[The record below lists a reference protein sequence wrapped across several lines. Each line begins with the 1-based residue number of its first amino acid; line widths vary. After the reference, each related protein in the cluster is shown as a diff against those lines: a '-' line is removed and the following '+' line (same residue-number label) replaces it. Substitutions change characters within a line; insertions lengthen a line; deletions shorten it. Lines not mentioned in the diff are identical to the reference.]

1 MVKLYELTDD
11 FKQVQQ
17 MIEEGHEGL
26 EDTLESIELAIEDKL
41 ENIARLI
48 KNIEGDIA
56 AFKAE
61 EKRLAERRKTLENE
75 VKNLKQYAEEQLKAT
90 GEKKIKAGTF
100 TFAIQKNPPSVR
112 ITDEEL
118 IPKEY
123 YVPVDPKLDKTKLKN
138 LLKEGEK
145 IPGVELVQGEG
156 LRIR

>member
-61 EKRLAERRKTLENE
+61 EKRLAERRRTLENE
-75 VKNLKQYAEEQLKAT
+75 VKNLK
-90 GEKKIKAGTF
+90 
-100 TFAIQKNPPSVR
+100 S
-112 ITDEEL
+112 
-118 IPKEY
+118 
-123 YVPVDPKLDKTKLKN
+123 
-138 LLKEGEK
+138 
-145 IPGVELVQGEG
+145 
-156 LRIR
+156 

>member
-1 MVKLYELTDD
+1 MATLYELTDD

-26 EDTLESIELAIEDKL
+26 EDTLESIGLAIEDKL
-41 ENIARLI
+41 ENIGKVI
-48 KNIEGDIA
+48 KNIEGEIE

-61 EKRLAERRKTLENE
+61 EKRLAERRRTLENE
-75 VKNLKQYAEEQLKAT
+75 VKNLKLYAEEQLKAT
-90 GEKKIKAGTF
+90 GQKKMKSGVF

-112 ITDEEL
+112 ITNEEL

-123 YVPVDPKLDKTKLKN
+123 YVPVDPKLDKKKLKD
-138 LLKEGEK
+138 LLKDGEE
-145 IPGVELVQGEG
+145 IPGVELVQGES

>member
-1 MVKLYELTDD
+1 MATLYELTDD

-17 MIEEGHEGL
+17 MIEEGYEGL